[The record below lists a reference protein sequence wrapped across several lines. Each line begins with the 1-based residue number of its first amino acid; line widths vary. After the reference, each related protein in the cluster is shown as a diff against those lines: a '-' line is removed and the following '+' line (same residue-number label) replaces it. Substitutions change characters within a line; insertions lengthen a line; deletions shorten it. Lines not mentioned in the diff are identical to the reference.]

1 MILATPRLM
10 HGRGFKSAGMSHLYF
25 IVCTDYCDAFHT
37 NIVYT
42 NTICSYVMHSYSV
55 DASMRVNYTQ
65 LLQSVDTLKT
75 VGLVPDK
82 FTVEKLWTSLSG
94 EVNPVIT
101 RDITV

>member
-1 MILATPRLM
+1 MDDFGHTEADALAWFQKCRYDSFALDFCPTMTQSLLI
-10 HGRGFKSAGMSHLYF
+10 AIYSHF
-25 IVCTDYCDAFHT
+25 
-37 NIVYT
+37 
-42 NTICSYVMHSYSV
+42 MHSYSS

-94 EVNPVIT
+94 EVNPIIT